1 MEIIGAQEG
10 LARAAKV
17 SLIKTK
23 LGALFRTPRRHYRLN
38 TGETVETGLAYAD
51 RAVDAGELL
60 YALGRCTPRQHEVL
74 RLWLGR
80 EGLSQDRIA
89 ERLGVN
95 ITTVKRDLRA
105 ALETMLASIWD
116 D

>member
-1 MEIIGAQEG
+1 MELIGAQQG

-23 LGALFRTPRRHYRLN
+23 LAALFRTPRRHYRLN

-60 YALGRCTPRQHEVL
+60 YALGRCTPRQQQAV
-74 RLWLGR
+74 RLWLGW
-80 EGLSQDRIA
+80 ESLSQERIA

-95 ITTVKRDLRA
+95 ITTVKRDLGA
-105 ALETMLASIWD
+105 ALETMVTSIWD
-116 D
+116 E

>member
-1 MEIIGAQEG
+1 MEIIGAQKG
-10 LARAAKV
+10 LDHAAKV
-17 SLIKTK
+17 SLVKTK

-60 YALGRCTPRQHEVL
+60 YALGRCTPRQQQAL
-74 RLWLGR
+74 RLWLGW
-80 EGLSQDRIA
+80 ESLSQERIA

-95 ITTVKRDLRA
+95 ITTVRRDLKGA
-105 ALETMLASIWD
+105 VETMLASIWD
-116 D
+116 E

>member
-1 MEIIGAQEG
+1 MEIIGAQKG
-10 LARAAKV
+10 LADAAKV
-17 SLIKTK
+17 SLVKTK

-38 TGETVETGLAYAD
+38 TGEPVETGLSYTD

-60 YALGRCTPRQHEVL
+60 HALGRCTPRQQEAL

-80 EGLSQDRIA
+80 EGLSQERIA
-89 ERLGVN
+89 ERLGLDPS
-95 ITTVKRDLRA
+95 TVKRDIRA
-105 ALETMLASIWD
+105 ALETMLDSIWD

>member
-1 MEIIGAQEG
+1 MEIIGAQQG
-10 LARAAKV
+10 LAHAAKV
-17 SLIKTK
+17 SLVKTK
-23 LGALFRTPRRHYRLN
+23 LGVLFRAPRRHYRLN
-38 TGETVETGLAYAD
+38 TGEPVETGLSYTD

-60 YALGRCTPRQHEVL
+60 YAMGRCTPRQQEAL

-80 EGLSQDRIA
+80 EGLSQRRIA

-105 ALETMLASIWD
+105 ALETMVTSIWD

>member
-1 MEIIGAQEG
+1 MEIIGAQKG
-10 LARAAKV
+10 LAHAAKV
-17 SLIKTK
+17 SLVRTK

-38 TGETVETGLAYAD
+38 TGEPVDTGLSYTD

-60 YALGRCTPRQHEVL
+60 HALGRCTPRQQKAL

-80 EGLSQDRIA
+80 KPLSQERIA
-89 ERLGVN
+89 RRLRVSLV
-95 ITTVKRDLRA
+95 TVKRDIEA